1 MQDLLRLSGLQIAKL
16 IREKE
21 ITPLEAVDAHIAKI
35 AEVNPRLNAMVEERF
50 ETARQEAR
58 EKGDLLMKGDAG
70 PLGENAEPYFG
81 VPFTVKEMVALTGM
95 KRTAGSI
102 HRREN
107 RLDWDGSSVAR
118 LRAAGAIPVCTT
130 NVPELGFWFESDN
143 PVYGRTNNPYDTG
156 RTAGGSSGGEGALIG
171 AGASPFGIGSDIGGS
186 IRMPASFCG
195 CFGHKPTNRLVPLT
209 GHFPY
214 TREDMAELKD
224 PNYPYTTIGVLSR
237 KAEDLPVLLDLIK
250 GRDGLDQE
258 TLTTPLKESSTPFS
272 KMRVFTMASPQ
283 FHLTRK
289 TDQSLQDC
297 VTNAAKYFEGLGARV
312 EELDPRMFVRG
323 AEIWGAALK
332 STKPRMYE
340 EILNPHGPV
349 ELLRELFQLTR
360 GKRNYTF
367 PSLSTVI
374 MERAISKR
382 LKGSSTIM
390 EEHARLRRELDEK
403 LGDDGILLFPP
414 HSRPAPKHSAVL
426 LSPFDFIYTGIFN
439 ALGNPATAVP
449 MGLDDAGLPLGIQ
462 VVAGR
467 FNDRLGLRAA
477 LSLEGAFGG
486 WTPPRL

>member
-1 MQDLLRLSGLQIAKL
+1 MNDLLRLSGLQIAKL
-16 IREKE
+16 IREKG
-21 ITPLEAVDAHIAKI
+21 ISPLDAVDAHIAKVV
-35 AEVNPRLNAMVEERF
+35 EENPRLNAMVEDRF
-50 ETARQEAR
+50 AEARKEAR
-58 EKGDLLMKGDAG
+58 EKGDLLAKGNAG
-70 PLGENAEPYFG
+70 PLSDASEPFYG

-102 HRREN
+102 HRRDT
-107 RLDWDGSSVAR
+107 RLDWDGTSVAR
-118 LRAAGAIPVCTT
+118 LRAAGAIPICTT

-143 PVYGRTNNPYDTG
+143 PVYGRTNNPYDAT
-156 RTAGGSSGGEGALIG
+156 RIAGGSSGGEGALIG

-214 TREDMAELKD
+214 TREDMLTMKD
-224 PNYPYTTIGVLSR
+224 PTYPYTTVGLLSR

-250 GRDGLDQE
+250 GRDGVDQE
-258 TLTTPLKESSTPFS
+258 TVETPLKESSTPFS
-272 KMRVFTMASPQ
+272 KLRVFTIAAPQ

-289 TDQSLQDC
+289 TDRSLQDC
-297 VTNAAKYFEGLGARV
+297 VTNAAKYFEGLGAQV

-323 AEIWGAALK
+323 AEMWGAALK

-340 EILNPHGPV
+340 ETLNPHGPV
-349 ELLRELFQLTR
+349 DLLRELFHLAR
-360 GKRNYTF
+360 GKKNYTF

-382 LKGSSTIM
+382 LKSSTAIL
-390 EEHARLRRELDEK
+390 EEHARLRQELDEK

-414 HSRPAPKHSAVL
+414 HSRTAPKHNAVL

-449 MGLDDAGLPLGIQ
+449 MGLDEQGLPLGVQ

-467 FNDRLGLRAA
+467 FNDRLALRAA
-477 LSLEGAFGG
+477 ISLEGAFGG